1 MSAALAIKQTPE
13 QYYRLERAA
22 PYKSEFLNGQ
32 IIVMPSGTS
41 RHSLIKTNLVGE
53 LGNKLKGRPCA
64 PYDSD
69 QRLRVKD
76 TGLRTYPDAA
86 VYCGKMEYDSED
98 SQAETATNPT
108 AIFEVLSDSTEAY
121 DRGAKAAHYRRIE
134 SLKAYVLVSQNM
146 PFVEIMQ
153 LVPGQGWQMS
163 DAAGL
168 DASLRIPC
176 LDIEL
181 SLAEIYDR
189 VTWDGPGQSI
199 IPLRVVEEAPLR

>member
-1 MSAALAIKQTPE
+1 MSAALAIKHTPE

-22 PYKSEFLNGQ
+22 PHKSEFLHGE
-32 IIVMPSGTS
+32 ITSMAGGSS
-41 RHSLIKTNLVGE
+41 RHSLIKSNLIRE

>member
-1 MSAALAIKQTPE
+1 MGQALAIRKHTAE
-13 QYYRLERAA
+13 EYYHLERVAQR
-22 PYKSEFLNGQ
+22 KSEFVHGE
-32 IIVMPSGTS
+32 IVAMAGGTS
-41 RHSLIKTNLVGE
+41 RHSLIKTNLLGE
-53 LGNKLKGRPCA
+53 LRNRLKGRPCA

-86 VYCGKMEYDSED
+86 VYCGKMEYDPED
-98 SQAETATNPT
+98 NQAETATNPT
-108 AIFEVLSDSTEAY
+108 VVFEVLSDSTEAY
-121 DRGAKAAHYRRIE
+121 DRGAKAAHYRRVE

-146 PFVEIMQ
+146 PFVEFQQ
-153 LVPGQGWQMS
+153 LIPGQGWQMS

-168 DASLRIPC
+168 DATLRIPC

-189 VTWDGPGQSI
+189 VTWDGPGQSV
-199 IPLRVVEEAPLR
+199 IPLRVLE

>member
-1 MSAALAIKQTPE
+1 MGQALAIKHTAE
-13 QYYRLERAA
+13 EYYRLERAA
-22 PYKSEFLNGQ
+22 PRKSEFVHGE
-32 IIVMPSGTS
+32 IIAMAGGTS
-41 RHSLIKTNLVGE
+41 RHSLIKTNLLGE
-53 LGNKLKGRPCA
+53 LRNRLKGRPCT

-86 VYCGKMEYDSED
+86 VYCGPMEYDPED
-98 SQAETATNPT
+98 NQAETATNPT

-121 DRGAKAAHYRRIE
+121 DRGAKAAHYRRIA
-134 SLKAYVLVSQNM
+134 SLQAYVLVSQNM
-146 PFVEIMQ
+146 PFVEILQ
-153 LVPGQGWQMS
+153 HIPGQGWQVS

-168 DASLRIPC
+168 DAVLRIPC

-189 VTWDGPGQSI
+189 VTWDGPGQSVV
-199 IPLRVVEEAPLR
+199 PLRVVE